1 MVIDKTFFCSLPPI
15 PWSHSPAWLAS
26 CVCRGESRGS
36 AVLQPPLFTF
46 SGSGAGPFPAGSVG
60 TARAGFRTPALL
72 LLQKAQE
79 GSSCL
84 CLNPAHSSVAEG
96 APKEKPT
103 QLLPPFW
110 AVGETGDTIVTI
122 IEKNVVHVFC
132 LKKILFE
139 LFLRCLNGKQI
150 IINCA

>member
-1 MVIDKTFFCSLPPI
+1 MISKLGV
-15 PWSHSPAWLAS
+15 WW
-26 CVCRGESRGS
+26 GERVGLCG
-36 AVLQPPLFTF
+36 AAATTIYF

-60 TARAGFRTPALL
+60 TAWAGFRTLTPALL
-72 LLQKAQE
+72 LLQKARE

-96 APKEKPT
+96 APKEEPT

-122 IEKNVVHVFC
+122 IEKDVVHVF
-132 LKKILFE
+132 
-139 LFLRCLNGKQI
+139 
-150 IINCA
+150 A